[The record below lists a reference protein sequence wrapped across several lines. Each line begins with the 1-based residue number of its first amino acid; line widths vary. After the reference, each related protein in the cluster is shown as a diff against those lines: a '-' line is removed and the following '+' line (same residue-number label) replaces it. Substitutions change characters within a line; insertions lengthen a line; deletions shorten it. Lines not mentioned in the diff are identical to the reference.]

1 MCEPSW
7 HIYALMEQL
16 QNDKML
22 YSIMG
27 LPEHVALV
35 VNATMRGWASEFMGI
50 DTQWSKCMGIGT

>member
-1 MCEPSW
+1 
-7 HIYALMEQL
+7 MEQL